1 MGLERGEGRFPG
13 LVVLVGN
20 TGNNTRERSS
30 FLFVSFWEVKR
41 VLIIIQL
48 EIFII
53 WLTVAILRWE
63 LVNVISQRD
72 GKGI

>member
-30 FLFVSFWEVKR
+30 FLFVSF
-41 VLIIIQL
+41 
-48 EIFII
+48 
-53 WLTVAILRWE
+53 
-63 LVNVISQRD
+63 
-72 GKGI
+72 GK